1 MPTSKRSCRICR
13 KWFEPDPRQGRRQR
27 VCRREACQ
35 RERHRR
41 NCVTGRATAK
51 KQARERFLKKRLL
64 VVGDGVAGK
73 DVRVGDAGPRDS
85 VTAKGTV
92 EVREVA
98 KVIQNGS
105 RDSVTAKAKRERHII
120 PKVIPNRPRDA
131 TDGGGPS
138 P

>member
-13 KWFEPDPRQGRRQR
+13 KWFDPDPRQGGRQR

-41 NCVTGRATAK
+41 NCVAGRAAAK
-51 KQARERFLKKRLL
+51 KRARERFLNKRLL
-64 VVGDGVAGK
+64 VVGDGVPAT
-73 DVRVGDAGPRDS
+73 DARVGDAGPRDS
-85 VTAKGTV
+85 VTPKGTV
-92 EVREVA
+92 EVREVV

-105 RDSVTAKAKRERHII
+105 RDSVAAKPTRERRVI
-120 PKVIPNRPRDA
+120 PKVIPNRPRDS

>member
-13 KWFEPDPRQGRRQR
+13 KWFEPDPRQGRRHR
-27 VCRREACQ
+27 VCRSEACQ

-41 NCVTGRATAK
+41 NCVSGRAAAK
-51 KQARERFLKKRLL
+51 KQARERFLNKRLL
-64 VVGDGVAGK
+64 VVSDGVTAT
-73 DVRVGDAGPRDS
+73 DARTADERLRDS

-92 EVREVA
+92 EVREVVR
-98 KVIQNGS
+98 VIQNGS
-105 RDSVTAKAKRERHII
+105 RDSVVAKAARERRVF
-120 PKVIPNRPRDA
+120 PKVIPNRARDS